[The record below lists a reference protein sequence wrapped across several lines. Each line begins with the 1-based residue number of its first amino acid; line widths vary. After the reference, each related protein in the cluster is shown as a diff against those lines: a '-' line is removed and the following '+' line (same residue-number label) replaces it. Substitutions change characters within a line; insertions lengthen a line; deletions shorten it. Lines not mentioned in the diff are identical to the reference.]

1 MTSAGLVMMLAAG
14 PAQATVRWSSWND
27 SCSGMTLVPGPQGY
41 SYNQSWKY
49 GNTSL
54 TNYVNWGYVDYPYYE
69 RRWNTGFPETRQV
82 YAEASIRWI
91 SLPYLQC
98 Y

>member
-1 MTSAGLVMMLAAG
+1 MSA
-14 PAQATVRWSSWND
+14 
-27 SCSGMTLVPGPQGY
+27 
-41 SYNQSWKY
+41 WKL

-69 RRWNTGFPETRQV
+69 RRWSTGFPETRQV
-82 YAEASIRWI
+82 HTEASLRWI